1 MGQHRHYLGKQHKAS
16 YLNKGLRDWGWHL
29 GFLKIQAA
37 GPRLS
42 VGRLLSQQALYP
54 LRPPNQRSF
63 AGLSGCPGLLWLCW
77 RNCLALWK
85 AELPSS
91 FQHCPL
97 SLPPFA

>member
-1 MGQHRHYLGKQHKAS
+1 MGQHRHYLRKQHKAS

-54 LRPPNQRSF
+54 LRPPQPEKFRRSLWMLWP
-63 AGLSGCPGLLWLCW
+63 AMAVLEELS
-77 RNCLALWK
+77 
-85 AELPSS
+85 
-91 FQHCPL
+91 CPL
-97 SLPPFA
+97 ESRVAL